1 MQLSGKNILNL
12 RVPSGSLRD
21 QQVCVV
27 RSHHM
32 SRPLRN
38 CYSGH
43 TPIPTTST
51 SFTSRENKIM
61 TAHAFYDL
69 EKTTGDMNA
78 SFQAIMNI
86 NKRLN
91 EMNPFIPK
99 TELSATA

>member
-1 MQLSGKNILNL
+1 
-12 RVPSGSLRD
+12 
-21 QQVCVV
+21 
-27 RSHHM
+27 
-32 SRPLRN
+32 
-38 CYSGH
+38 
-43 TPIPTTST
+43 
-51 SFTSRENKIM
+51 M